1 MKPAE
6 DLEWLAYRDSF
17 AHDYDE
23 LNYQRGLQ
31 HRVMSAGHRFLEK
44 TLPRQMCYANV
55 LEVGAGTGEH
65 LPFVLH
71 DFDSYTVSDLDPRA
85 LAVARRKA
93 LQANL
98 ERLPRLSFVAQ
109 GAAALAQPDA
119 SVDRLIA
126 AHVLEHLERPH
137 EVIKLWRNA
146 LRPGGV
152 LSVLLPTD
160 PGFAWRLG
168 RCLGPRRQALAKGLP
183 YDYIMAR
190 EHINA
195 CYPLLA
201 LLRHYFPRHR
211 VAWWPFGIP
220 STDLNLFVAIHA
232 ER

>member
-1 MKPAE
+1 MRLPE
-6 DLEWLAYRDSF
+6 DPEWTAYRARF
-17 AHDYDE
+17 AAEYDE
-23 LNYQRGLQ
+23 MNYQKGLQ
-31 HRVMSAGHRFLEK
+31 HRVMRAGHRFLEK
-44 TLPRQMCYANV
+44 TLPSGRHYAHV

-65 LPFVLH
+65 VPFIQH
-71 DFDSYTVSDLDPRA
+71 GFDTYTVTDLDPQA

-93 LQANL
+93 
-98 ERLPRLSFVAQ
+98 ERADLARLSFVAQ
-109 GAAALAQPDA
+109 NAARPAQADA

-137 EVIKLWRNA
+137 EVIKTWRDT

-160 PGFAWRLG
+160 PGLAWRLG
-168 RCLGPRRQALAKGLP
+168 RCLGPRRQAEKKGLP

-195 CYPLLA
+195 CYHLLG
-201 LLRHYFPRHR
+201 LLRHYFPDSRT
-211 VAWWPFGIP
+211 AWWPLGIP